1 MTDRIH
7 SINVVLEE
15 NTRVDDAEYI
25 LNAIR
30 MIKGVIAADGNVADF
45 ESHMAE
51 SRARIDLHEKLFAV
65 LRPPSGK

>member
-7 SINVVLEE
+7 SINVVLKE

-30 MIKGVIAADGNVADF
+30 MIKGVIAADGNVADL

-51 SRARIDLHEKLFAV
+51 SRARIDLHEKLFEV
-65 LRPPSGK
+65 LRPQK